1 MNLVGFF
8 DFFVANDFQIGYLN
22 AQITKRKNM
31 MTKENLE
38 VIHPDIQIVYER
50 MVDGLQGTC
59 RITPDIARHLKDE
72 AINIIRDIV
81 IYKLF
86 KAHRVPNIFFIAL
99 NVFET
104 ERLKKYLK
112 KKYQYLGVDIAD
124 EDLNAEV
131 AELVKFFDFVISAAI
146 TETIK

>member
-1 MNLVGFF
+1 MSFF

-38 VIHPDIQIVYER
+38 VIHSDIQIVYER

-99 NVFET
+99 NISET
-104 ERLKKYLK
+104 KRLKKYLQ
-112 KKYQYLGVDIAD
+112 KKYKHLDIDIA
-124 EDLNAEV
+124 EDKLDAEV
-131 AELVKFFDFVISAAI
+131 EELSKYFDCVISIAA
-146 TETIK
+146 TESM